1 MTALQRPDIRLIMR
15 RLFAFILPVAL
26 AVVLAGCNRN
36 EPEKAEAYYSCF
48 ARTSLESGLDYVL
61 ENGQIF
67 HAGKNNID
75 RYIPREGRR
84 IWMVF
89 STAEDLSQHE
99 VNIRLFQVDTTVKI
113 GESLIVP
120 SAEDIPALGKDK
132 IDVMLSPHEPY
143 VSPEYINLKVHYTGI
158 NGYLHNFYLV
168 QDASKYSILDEYL
181 ELKLVH
187 DDGGDEKFYD
197 VDQWVCFPVA
207 PFKDMFEGKSGIR
220 IEIDTQKY
228 GVQYITLSL
237 ID

>member
-15 RLFAFILPVAL
+15 RLFTFILLAAVM

-48 ARTSLESGLDYVL
+48 ARTSLASGLDYVL

-181 ELKLVH
+181 AFQEEVN
-187 DDGGDEKFYD
+187 D